1 MNTPG
6 GSSHELGLVV
16 AGDAEAAMARLEDSG
31 LRVTHPAPL
40 QAPTVQHLTVAI
52 ESLSDRQAVSRLAT
66 VEGWL
71 VLLTRADSYRRAATL
86 LVLAT
91 RLPTSRRVLCV
102 EELLVYQ
109 VLAATGEDEQ
119 EAVVRDVLGPVL
131 ALPDPIVTRLLSTVE
146 ALHWNE
152 GSAKATAHALGLHS
166 KTVLNRLRRF
176 EELTGLCLDRPSDR
190 LRVDVAVYLLRMRG
204 RMARVTTVSGAGA
217 SVVGAGAGRR
227 TVPA

>member
-1 MNTPG
+1 MIEHSPTD
-6 GSSHELGLVV
+6 LGLVV
-16 AGDAEAAMARLEDSG
+16 ACDPEGASALLEQAG
-31 LRVTHPAPL
+31 LQVTHPVPPR
-40 QAPTVQHLTVAI
+40 APTVQHLVAQLG
-52 ESLSDRQAVSRLAT
+52 SPGDRHALGRLAAT
-66 VEGWL
+66 EGWL
-71 VLLTRADSYRRAATL
+71 VLIAPYESYRRAATL

-91 RLPTSRRVLCV
+91 RLPTSRRVLCI

-119 EAVVRDVLGPVL
+119 EAVVRDVLGSVL
-131 ALPDPIVTRLLSTVE
+131 ALPEQLGTRLLSTLE

-190 LRVDVAVYLLRMRG
+190 LRVDVAVYLLRLRG
-204 RMARVTTVSGAGA
+204 RMGRTTTTRCSVSA
-217 SVVGAGAGRR
+217 
-227 TVPA
+227 

>member
-1 MNTPG
+1 MSEMRP
-6 GSSHELGLVV
+6 SQVGLVV
-16 AGDAEAAMARLEDSG
+16 AADAESAARLLEG
-31 LRVTHPAPL
+31 NGFGVVQPVPPR
-40 QAPTVQHLTVAI
+40 APTVPHLVVPVKTPV
-52 ESLSDRQAVSRLAT
+52 DRQALSRLAT
-66 VEGWL
+66 AEGWL
-71 VLLTRADSYRRAATL
+71 VLLAPEASYRRAATL

-91 RLPTSRRVLCV
+91 RLPTSRRVLSV
-102 EELLVYQ
+102 DELLVYQ

-119 EAVVRDVLGPVL
+119 EAVVREVLGPVL
-131 ALPDPIVTRLLSTVE
+131 SLPDPVSSRLLATLE

-204 RMARVTTVSGAGA
+204 RLGRTGTVQGGT
-217 SVVGAGAGRR
+217 RR
-227 TVPA
+227 TVSV

>member
-1 MNTPG
+1 MT
-6 GSSHELGLVV
+6 ELALVV
-16 AGDAEAAMARLEDSG
+16 ACDKEAAVALLERAG
-31 LRVTHPAPL
+31 LPVTSPTPPR
-40 QAPTVQHLTVAI
+40 APTVPHL
-52 ESLSDRQAVSRLAT
+52 AVELATPDERHALGRLAT
-66 VEGWL
+66 TEGWL
-71 VLLTRADSYRRAATL
+71 VLITPGESYRRAATL

-109 VLAATGEDEQ
+109 VLAATGQDEQ
-119 EAVVRDVLGPVL
+119 EAVVQDVLGPVL
-131 ALPDPIVTRLLSTVE
+131 ALPDQVGTRLLSTLE

-190 LRVDVAVYLLRMRG
+190 LRVDVAVYLLRLRG
-204 RMARVTTVSGAGA
+204 RLGRTSTMRCSVSA
-217 SVVGAGAGRR
+217 
-227 TVPA
+227 

>member
-1 MNTPG
+1 MSSSG
-6 GSSHELGLVV
+6 GSPQVALVV
-16 AGDAEAAMARLEDSG
+16 AGDAEAAAARLEQSG
-31 LRVTHPAPL
+31 LRVLRPTLL
-40 QAPTVQHLTVAI
+40 QAPTVFHLTVAVD
-52 ESLSDRQAVSRLAT
+52 SLSDRQALGRLAT
-66 VEGWL
+66 VDGWL
-71 VLLTRADSYRRAATL
+71 VLLAPADAYRRAATL

-131 ALPDPIVTRLLSTVE
+131 SLPDPIATRLLSTVE

-204 RMARVTTVSGAGA
+204 GMARVPTVGRS
-217 SVVGAGAGRR
+217 SVSA
-227 TVPA
+227 